1 MDDYS
6 NMRANE
12 ELAALFSRNLTFQ
25 PQAQQP
31 FQQPR
36 PVPESKPDPAE
47 EQPIIYSITQHYTH
61 SAHITRDPEPEPI
74 VEPQRP
80 SSEPPQTQQPSAELI
95 LHNYGIDHR
104 LLSSSQMELFKAAD
118 DDQKMRLIELW
129 RICPPSNPQEN
140 PAVTLSSTTL
150 EQEEMLAQLRYERKL
165 TEDSVMSLDGTPLT
179 PVQTG
184 DGAWVTMSSADME
197 PYMTSGY
204 EALARREYEESA
216 KRAYE
221 ESMMGP
227 KAVYNHF
234 GSAAGRQ
241 QNYRPATDPVYN
253 TNNNNSWAS
262 RQEAMENQYGAFQMD
277 NEMEL

>member
-1 MDDYS
+1 MNDYAS
-6 NMRANE
+6 MQANE

-25 PQAQQP
+25 PQPQPQPQQP
-31 FQQPR
+31 
-36 PVPESKPDPAE
+36 VVESKPEPAE

-61 SAHITRDPEPEPI
+61 SAHITREPEPEPI

-104 LLSSSQMELFKAAD
+104 SLSASQMELFKTAEDA
-118 DDQKMRLIELW
+118 QKLRLIELW
-129 RICPPSNPQEN
+129 RICPPSNQQEN
-140 PAVTLSSTTL
+140 PSVALSSTTV
-150 EQEEMLAQLRYERKL
+150 EQEEMLAQMRYERKL

-179 PVQTG
+179 PVQTE
-184 DGAWVTMSSADME
+184 DGAWISMSSASEME

-227 KAVYNHF
+227 KEVYHHYGTA
-234 GSAAGRQ
+234 GSGQ
-241 QNYRPATDPVYN
+241 SSYRPATDPVYN
-253 TNNNNSWAS
+253 NNNAWAS

>member
-1 MDDYS
+1 MNDYS

-25 PQAQQP
+25 PQPVQQY
-31 FQQPR
+31 QPVAEPKPE
-36 PVPESKPDPAE
+36 PVE

-61 SAHITRDPEPEPI
+61 SAHITREPEPEPI

-80 SSEPPQTQQPSAELI
+80 SSEPPQTQQPSAEQI
-95 LHNYGIDHR
+95 LNNYGIDHR
-104 LLSSSQMELFKAAD
+104 LLSASQTELFKTAED
-118 DDQKMRLIELW
+118 EQKMRLIELW
-129 RICPPSNPQEN
+129 RICPPSNQQEN
-140 PAVTLSSTTL
+140 PAVALSNTTL
-150 EQEEMLAQLRYERKL
+150 EQEEMLAQMCYERRL

-184 DGAWVTMSSADME
+184 DGAWVAMSSGME

-216 KRAYE
+216 KRAFE
-221 ESMMGP
+221 ESMAKP
-227 KAVYNHF
+227 KVMYHHYGTATD
-234 GSAAGRQ
+234 RQ